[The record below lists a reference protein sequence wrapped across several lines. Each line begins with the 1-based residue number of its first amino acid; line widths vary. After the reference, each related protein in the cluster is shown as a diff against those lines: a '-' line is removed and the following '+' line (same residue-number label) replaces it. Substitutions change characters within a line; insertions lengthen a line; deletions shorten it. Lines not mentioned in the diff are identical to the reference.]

1 MERAQLAPLP
11 PAVRLISNIELER
24 LKGKN
29 PGLWCTS
36 AQPCLTCKGNK
47 WFLGSLHGETVKFDC
62 SCIDQMILHL
72 WLLNAGVGWLY
83 QRYEWSDADSVSQAT
98 LDSVLNY
105 VDSLPGAISQGR
117 GLVLHGSGGVGKTL
131 LATLILKR
139 VLSLGYTG
147 QFFLFSAFLDAFAAG
162 WKSEE
167 EREWFMQRAMNT
179 QILVLD
185 DVGKESNH
193 RNAVATDAMDLVMQA
208 RINSGLIT
216 IITTNLT
223 PEQIESGYGGH
234 ILSRLAGNSEFI
246 KLTGDNFRVDA
257 NPERLAREAS
267 LGLVRPVVLA

>member
-1 MERAQLAPLP
+1 
-11 PAVRLISNIELER
+11 
-24 LKGKN
+24 
-29 PGLWCTS
+29 
-36 AQPCLTCKGNK
+36 
-47 WFLGSLHGETVKFDC
+47 
-62 SCIDQMILHL
+62 MILHL

-185 DVGKESNH
+185 DGAIVQRGTHEELL
-193 RNAVATDAMDLVMQA
+193 AQGGLYADLHQRQFVDV
-208 RINSGLIT
+208 IT
-216 IITTNLT
+216 Q
-223 PEQIESGYGGH
+223 E
-234 ILSRLAGNSEFI
+234 
-246 KLTGDNFRVDA
+246 D
-257 NPERLAREAS
+257 
-267 LGLVRPVVLA
+267 